1 MSGNKNTM
9 DSNRR
14 IFMDVCEAIGK
25 RRSIR
30 KFKPDSIPEE
40 KIRLLLESAR
50 LAPSGTNTQPWRFIV
65 VKDDNTKKKLQE
77 AAHNQRHVRR
87 APVVIACCAD
97 LSAFKEFSK
106 RVDELINSGALPER
120 TRDVFIPY
128 LKKGMD
134 TVKKQDLITAAT
146 ANVSIAVEHMVLQA
160 VELGL
165 GTCWVR
171 WYDDNK
177 VKEILGI
184 PDFVE
189 VIALLPVGVPD
200 EDPGQRPRLSIDKIV
215 YSEKYGKKYTE

>member
-1 MSGNKNTM
+1 VYENIMG
-9 DSNRR
+9 SNGR
-14 IFMDVCEAIGK
+14 IVMDVCEAIRK

-30 KFKPDSIPEE
+30 KFKPDPIPEE

-65 VKDDNTKKKLQE
+65 VKDDDTKKKLQE
-77 AAHNQRHVRR
+77 AAHNQSHIRR
-87 APVVIACCAD
+87 VPVVIACCAD
-97 LSAFKEFSK
+97 LRAFKEFSK
-106 RVDELINSGALPER
+106 RVDELIKSGALPER

-128 LKKGMD
+128 LKKGME
-134 TVKKQDLITAAT
+134 TVKKQDLITAAA

-171 WYDDNK
+171 WYDEDK
-177 VKEILGI
+177 VKEILDI

-189 VIALLPVGVPD
+189 VIALMPVGIPG
-200 EDPGQRPRLSIDKIV
+200 EDPGQRPRLSLDKIT
-215 YSEKYGKKYTE
+215 YSEKYGEKYT

>member
-1 MSGNKNTM
+1 
-9 DSNRR
+9 
-14 IFMDVCEAIGK
+14 MDVCEAIGK

-30 KFKPDSIPEE
+30 KFKPDPIPEE

-65 VKDDNTKKKLQE
+65 IKDNNTKKKLQE
-77 AAHNQRHVRR
+77 AAHNQRHIRR

-134 TVKKQDLITAAT
+134 TVKKQDLVTAAA

-189 VIALLPVGVPD
+189 VIALMPVGVPD
-200 EDPGQRPRLSIDKIV
+200 EDPGQRPRLSIDKIA
-215 YSEKYGKKYTE
+215 YSEKYGEKYNE

>member
-1 MSGNKNTM
+1 MSGNENTM
-9 DSNRR
+9 DSNGR
-14 IFMDVCEAIGK
+14 FVMDVCEAIGK

-30 KFKPDSIPEE
+30 KFKPDPIPEE

-65 VKDDNTKKKLQE
+65 VKDDNTKKKLQK

-97 LSAFKEFSK
+97 LSAFKEFSE
-106 RVDELINSGALPER
+106 RIDELINSGALPER

-128 LKKGMD
+128 LKKEMD
-134 TVKKQDLITAAT
+134 TVKEQDLITAAA
-146 ANVSIAVEHMVLQA
+146 ANVFIAVEHMVLQA

-177 VKEILGI
+177 VKEILDI

-189 VIALLPVGVPD
+189 VIALMPVGVPD
-200 EDPGQRPRLSIDKIV
+200 EDPGQRPRLSIDQIV
-215 YSEKYGKKYTE
+215 YNEKYGEKYT

>member
-1 MSGNKNTM
+1 
-9 DSNRR
+9 
-14 IFMDVCEAIGK
+14 MDVCEAIGK

-30 KFKPDSIPEE
+30 KFKPDPIPEE

-65 VKDDNTKKKLQE
+65 VRDDNTKKKLQE

-134 TVKKQDLITAAT
+134 TVKKQDLITAAA

-177 VKEILGI
+177 VKEILDI

-189 VIALLPVGVPD
+189 VIALMPVGVPD
-200 EDPGQRPRLSIDKIV
+200 EDPGQRPRLSIDKIA
-215 YSEKYGKKYTE
+215 YSEKYGEKYIE